1 MATILLTLFLG
12 VLLSCDSVDRTEI
25 MRVGSS
31 DSVVEAVVVRTNAG
45 ATTDFGYEVFVVKAG
60 NVPESSKELFKADQ
74 VEELDVF
81 WQSSKLLII
90 RYREARIFHF
100 SNFWQSKDVQNFQ
113 YTVKVQLVEKPSVK
127 S

>member
-1 MATILLTLFLG
+1 
-12 VLLSCDSVDRTEI
+12 